1 MTVATSPLTDLEQQ
15 QMGEELRAAW
25 PQVSAP
31 NISVL
36 AESKIA
42 EQFAVDTAAIESAKA
57 RYSTVDANT
66 KDGYA
71 LAIEGRALFRDTRIG
86 IDKRRKELNADANAY
101 TKRVNSVAKQLT
113 ELVAPTE
120 DALNDKIH
128 KVDEAKALT
137 KQAEREAAEAAE
149 RARLREEQ
157 EAERARM
164 AEEREA
170 IELEK
175 KALADLRAKQEAE
188 QQARQEAE
196 ELERKGREEAER
208 KRLQEYAARM
218 TLLARLHNTGMP
230 GCAYDDTCAAT
241 AELTRAPIPEFAD
254 MPLQRLESLTVT
266 KELAAKELR
275 DARARREQTE
285 REQAEAEE
293 LRKAQARAE
302 EQRRLNAERAE
313 LDKQR
318 AQLETEKRRQREHRF
333 GLLIRLVNLT
343 PDYPPEVLWT
353 NTTSNNVEVDDEVKE
368 PFASMAIS
376 ELESLV
382 GRLELAWKQELEARR
397 ASETEERRVA
407 ELERKAALEKRR
419 EALRPD
425 CEKLRIYAESIRTV
439 PIPEFS
445 DDADVTGTINTT
457 IDALLNIAEALD
469 KAADAIDGSSSNAA
483 S

>member
-1 MTVATSPLTDLEQQ
+1 MSQATVSIPDRDQQ
-15 QMGEELRAAW
+15 
-25 PQVSAP
+25 SSP

-57 RYSTVDANT
+57 RYSTVDATT

-113 ELVAPTE
+113 ELVEPTE
-120 DALNDKIH
+120 DALNAKIK
-128 KVDEAKALT
+128 KVDEAKAIA

-149 RARLREEQ
+149 RERLRKEQ
-157 EAERARM
+157 EVERARL

-170 IELEK
+170 IEAER
-175 KALADLRAKQEAE
+175 KALADMRAKQEAE
-188 QQARQEAE
+188 QLERLKAEEILRQAREADQ
-196 ELERKGREEAER
+196 RKF
-208 KRLQEYAARM
+208 LQEFAARM
-218 TLLARLHNTGMP
+218 ALLARLHNTGMP
-230 GCAYDDTCAAT
+230 GCAYDDTCKLT
-241 AELTRAPIPEFAD
+241 ELLTHAPRPEFED

-266 KELAAKELR
+266 KELEAKELR
-275 DARARREQTE
+275 EARARREQTE

-302 EQRRLNAERAE
+302 EQRRIDRERAE

-318 AQLETEKRRQREHRF
+318 TQLEAEKRRQREHRF
-333 GLLIRLVNLT
+333 GLLLRLVNLT
-343 PDYPPEVLWT
+343 PDYPASALWT
-353 NTTSNNVEVDDEVKE
+353 ATGNNVEVDDEVKE

-397 ASETEERRVA
+397 ASEAEERRVA

-445 DDADVTGTINTT
+445 DDADVTLTINTV
-457 IDALLNIAEALD
+457 IDALINLASSLD
-469 KAADAIDGSSSNAA
+469 QAADAIDGLKDQLPCHS
-483 S
+483 

>member
-1 MTVATSPLTDLEQQ
+1 MTEATSPL
-15 QMGEELRAAW
+15 QMAEEFRAAW
-25 PQVSAP
+25 PQVAAP
-31 NISVL
+31 NMSVL

-42 EQFAVDTAAIESAKA
+42 EQFAVDAAAIESAKV
-57 RYSTVDANT
+57 RYSTVDAAT
-66 KDGYA
+66 KEGYA
-71 LAIEGRALFRDTRIG
+71 LAIEGRALFRDTRIA

-113 ELVAPTE
+113 ELVSPTE

-128 KVDEAKALT
+128 KVDEAKAIA

-157 EAERARM
+157 ESERARM

-188 QQARQEAE
+188 TQARREQE

-208 KRLQEYAARM
+208 KRLQELAARLA
-218 TLLARLHNTGMP
+218 LLARLHNTGMP
-230 GCAYDDTCAAT
+230 GCAYDDTCATT

-275 DARARREQTE
+275 EAKARREQTE

-293 LRKAQARAE
+293 LRKAQARDE

-318 AQLETEKRRQREHRF
+318 TQLEAEKRRQREHRF

-343 PDYPPEVLWT
+343 PDYPASALWT
-353 NTTSNNVEVDDEVKE
+353 ATGNNVEVDDEVKE

-382 GRLELAWKQELEARR
+382 GRLELAWRQELEARR
-397 ASETEERRVA
+397 ASEAEERRVA

>member
-1 MTVATSPLTDLEQQ
+1 MTEATSPLTASEQQ
-15 QMGEELRAAW
+15 QMAEEFRAAW
-25 PQVSAP
+25 PQVAAP

-36 AESKIA
+36 AETKIA
-42 EQFAVDTAAIESAKA
+42 ELFAVDTAAIESAKA
-57 RYSTVDANT
+57 RYSTADATT
-66 KDGYA
+66 KEGYA
-71 LAIEGRALFRDTRIG
+71 LCIEGRALFRDTRIG

-113 ELVAPTE
+113 ELVEPTE
-120 DALNDKIH
+120 DAINAKI
-128 KVDEAKALT
+128 KTVDEAKALA

-149 RARLREEQ
+149 RERLRQEQ

-170 IELEK
+170 IEAER

-188 QQARQEAE
+188 QLERLKAE
-196 ELERKGREEAER
+196 ENLRQAREEAER
-208 KRLQEYAARM
+208 KRLQEFAARM
-218 TLLARLHNTGMP
+218 ALIARLHNTGMP
-230 GCAYDDTCAAT
+230 GCAYDDTCVST
-241 AELTRAPIPEFAD
+241 DGLTRAPLPAFAD

-275 DARARREQTE
+275 DARVRREQTE
-285 REQAEAEE
+285 REQSEAEE

-302 EQRRLNAERAE
+302 EQRRIDRERAE
-313 LDKQR
+313 IDKQR
-318 AQLETEKRRQREHRF
+318 AEIEAEKRRQREHRF

-343 PDYPPEVLWT
+343 PDYPASSLWT
-353 NTTSNNVEVDDEVKE
+353 VTGSNVEVDDEVKE

-397 ASETEERRVA
+397 ASEAEERRVA

-445 DDADVTGTINTT
+445 DDADVTLTINTV
-457 IDALLNIAEALD
+457 IDALINLASSLD
-469 KAADAIDGSSSNAA
+469 QAADAIEGKQQ
-483 S
+483 